1 MSSRSDSKHRAL
13 LYLKVKIVP
22 VSILCWNEF
31 LFFSLANL
39 LSSVDSCILKFSSAP
54 QGNALCIAMAWWIIY
69 ACVKTGM
76 GKHGTNLGFISVAHW
91 WVNKFGCCDF
101 SMEFWDSHGGKAYI
115 KTYNVLWYRMPLS
128 GLYAWKGS
136 SRCGV
141 ASLQHCQWI
150 FFPFFFFVLPF
161 VCNLGSSVF
170 RVILNFYPHC
180 WQHAQDS
187 LSWSRSLLR
196 RLFLRWELFLRRV
209 FCPQSYGRS
218 SYSDVLHLLW
228 PALCFSQAPDGG
240 KGRPGT
246 AISWINS
253 SRLTLTPCVSVRMS
267 QTD

>member
-1 MSSRSDSKHRAL
+1 MFCDTGC
-13 LYLKVKIVP
+13 LYQDCTHGRDQVAVEWP
-22 VSILCWNEF
+22 PSNTVSGV
-31 LFFSLANL
+31 FFSL
-39 LSSVDSCILKFSSAP
+39 
-54 QGNALCIAMAWWIIY
+54 
-69 ACVKTGM
+69 
-76 GKHGTNLGFISVAHW
+76 
-91 WVNKFGCCDF
+91 
-101 SMEFWDSHGGKAYI
+101 
-115 KTYNVLWYRMPLS
+115 
-128 GLYAWKGS
+128 
-136 SRCGV
+136 
-141 ASLQHCQWI
+141 
-150 FFPFFFFVLPF
+150 FFFVLPF

-170 RVILNFYPHC
+170 RVIFNFYPHC